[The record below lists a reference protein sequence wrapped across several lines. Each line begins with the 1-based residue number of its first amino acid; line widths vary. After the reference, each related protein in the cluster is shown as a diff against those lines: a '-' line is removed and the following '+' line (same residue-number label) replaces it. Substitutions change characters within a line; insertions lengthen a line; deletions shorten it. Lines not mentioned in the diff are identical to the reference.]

1 MLIASLCPTTP
12 KAATLCCGLHG
23 RPSPFR
29 YATLLSRGG
38 HSRPHP
44 ASQGRSGGRW
54 SAVTAGSEQL
64 FFINNKRQKYN
75 RKILNSFDRFSRK
88 PTKKIKY
95 KKSPQKYQYRHPHKA
110 NEKNKK
116 TAAINTAPSRNFCH
130 GFLKNHAKRQS
141 FKRLLLLVFLSAL
154 LIQLL
159 SFFSFFLLEILLN
172 KKNYYNEK
180 CK

>member
-1 MLIASLCPTTP
+1 MAC
-12 KAATLCCGLHG
+12 
-23 RPSPFR
+23 PSPFR
-29 YATLLSRGG
+29 FAALLSRGS

-64 FFINNKRQKYN
+64 IFINNKRQKYN
-75 RKILNSFDRFSRK
+75 RKILKPFDSINRK
-88 PTKKIKY
+88 PSKKIKY
-95 KKSPQKYQYRHPHKA
+95 KKRPQKYQCSPPHSPVK
-110 NEKNKK
+110 KNKK
-116 TAAINTAPSRNFCH
+116 TAAINTAPSHKAIIYAASAF
-130 GFLKNHAKRQS
+130 G
-141 FKRLLLLVFLSAL
+141 FLSAL